1 MSKNIIWF
9 SRHQPTA
16 DQLSEIAS
24 RGWQLVALDEG
35 AKLGAMNLLDD
46 GDVHAV
52 TTALLTLADEH
63 NAAAIIG
70 VWAAPMMEQIA
81 RTSQESLYKDIPC
94 YAAWNVTRPAEGG
107 KPVFEHRR
115 FCFVGRLSY
124 SLR

>member
-1 MSKNIIWF
+1 MSKNIIRF
-9 SRHQPTA
+9 SRHQPTT
-16 DQLSEIAS
+16 DQLAECER
-24 RGWQLVALDEG
+24 RGWNVAGLDEG
-35 AKLGAMNLLDD
+35 VRLGAMNLLDD

-70 VWAAPMMEQIA
+70 VWAAPMLEKLSQW
-81 RTSQESLYKDIPC
+81 TSESLYKDIPC
-94 YAAWNVTRPAEGG
+94 YAAWNISRPAEGG

-115 FCFVGRLSY
+115 LCFVGRLSY